1 MDLSLKKI
9 RYRIIYTMKKLSNK
23 IIFSTLLLFL
33 LMPLFIQADIEF
45 EPPTK
50 YKSIQELI
58 DAIAKWVYWT
68 ALALAPLMIIIGAFY
83 LITAS
88 GDPDRVNTGRKI
100 ITWTI
105 VGIAV
110 VLLAASLIPVIKEI
124 LGAKK

>member
-1 MDLSLKKI
+1 MG
-9 RYRIIYTMKKLSNK
+9 RLSNK
-23 IIFSTLLLFL
+23 IIFSALLLFL
-33 LMPLFIQADIEF
+33 LMPLFIQADVEF
-45 EPPTK
+45 EPLTK

>member
-1 MDLSLKKI
+1 
-9 RYRIIYTMKKLSNK
+9 
-23 IIFSTLLLFL
+23 
-33 LMPLFIQADIEF
+33 MPLFIQADVKFENPIEK
-45 EPPTK
+45 E
-50 YKSIQELI
+50 SIQELI

>member
-1 MDLSLKKI
+1 
-9 RYRIIYTMKKLSNK
+9 MKKLSNK

-33 LMPLFIQADIEF
+33 LMPLFIQADVKF
-45 EPPTK
+45 EPLTK

>member
-1 MDLSLKKI
+1 
-9 RYRIIYTMKKLSNK
+9 
-23 IIFSTLLLFL
+23 
-33 LMPLFIQADIEF
+33 
-45 EPPTK
+45 
-50 YKSIQELI
+50 
-58 DAIAKWVYWT
+58 
-68 ALALAPLMIIIGAFY
+68 MIIIGAFY

>member
-23 IIFSTLLLFL
+23 IIFSALLLFL
-33 LMPLFIQADIEF
+33 LMPLFIQADVEF
-45 EPPTK
+45 EPLTK